1 MRTHSVSLS
10 SSEAAALEDAAAQHP
25 GASLHLIHLAVL
37 RIGVR
42 AAREDRA
49 ALAAEL
55 LRIQDERRA
64 RRQTARAAQESS
76 P

>member
-10 SSEAAALEDAAAQHP
+10 SSEAATLEGVAERHP
-25 GASLHLIHLAVL
+25 GVSLHLIHLAAL

-42 AAREDRA
+42 AAQEDRQVV
-49 ALAAEL
+49 AAEL

-64 RRQTARAAQESS
+64 RRQTVRDGQEGTR
-76 P
+76 